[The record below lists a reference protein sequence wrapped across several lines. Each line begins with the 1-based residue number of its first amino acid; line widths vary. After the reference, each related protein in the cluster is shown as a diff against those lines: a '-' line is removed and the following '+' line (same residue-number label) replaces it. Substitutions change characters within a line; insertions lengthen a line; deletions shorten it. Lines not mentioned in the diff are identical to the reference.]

1 MGFEKIR
8 ITDITPAEY
17 NPRVMSSEEKQ
28 KLKNSINEFGLVDPI
43 IINLNNMTII
53 GGHQRYDVLL
63 DQYMLDNDFYAEL
76 NLIRL
81 GDIGWVFVDEDLKL
95 DDETR
100 EKALNLVL
108 NRIDG
113 EWDVDKLGEI
123 FKDLQEVDFDLDLTG
138 FNSYDEEVHLT
149 GLLDKVEFTDNNS
162 NTSSNSSSNGSSN
175 DDEDYDEEIIDEDD
189 DEYIQTEEEVPGYYH
204 ITLIFDTEDE
214 MVTEYDNLISQ
225 GYTCRMSQS

>member
-1 MGFEKIR
+1 
-8 ITDITPAEY
+8 
-17 NPRVMSSEEKQ
+17 
-28 KLKNSINEFGLVDPI
+28 
-43 IINLNNMTII
+43 MTII

-123 FKDLQEVDFDLDLTG
+123 FKDLQEVDFD
-138 FNSYDEEVHLT
+138 
-149 GLLDKVEFTDNNS
+149 
-162 NTSSNSSSNGSSN
+162 
-175 DDEDYDEEIIDEDD
+175 
-189 DEYIQTEEEVPGYYH
+189 
-204 ITLIFDTEDE
+204 
-214 MVTEYDNLISQ
+214 
-225 GYTCRMSQS
+225 